1 MSTQRKWRK
10 YIMNLKIKGRE
21 VDYPIIQ
28 GAMGVGVSL
37 GGLSGAVAREGAIGT
52 ISMVGIGYREE
63 DYYKDS
69 MGANKRAF
77 KKEMKKARDIS
88 GGKGLIGANIMAVLN
103 GYEKLVKMAVEEK
116 VDFIIS
122 GAGLPLNLPGLV
134 EDGDI
139 LLAPIV
145 SSARALKLINRMWKK
160 KYNRLPDFVVLE
172 GSSAGGHL
180 GFKKEEIEEGK
191 SLEELTVELAD
202 YLQELK
208 EDTGEDIP
216 FFVAGSTYDG
226 YDLKKYK
233 GLGASGI
240 QIGTRFIGTDECDA
254 DKRYKDFI
262 VQAEEEDLA
271 IINSPVGILG
281 RAVDNNFLEEV
292 EEERKPS
299 KKCINC
305 LEPCDPGTTRYCISD
320 ALVNAVKGN
329 VQEGLV
335 FAGSNV
341 GRVERIEPVK
351 DIINQIVKEYREV

>member
-1 MSTQRKWRK
+1 
-10 YIMNLKIKGRE
+10 MNLKIKGKE

-37 GGLSGAVAREGAIGT
+37 GNLSGAVAREGAIGT

-63 DYYKDS
+63 DYYGNS
-69 MGANKRAF
+69 MEANRRAF
-77 KKEMKKARDIS
+77 KKEIKKAREIS
-88 GGKGLIGANIMAVLN
+88 QGKGLIGANIMAVLN
-103 GYEKLVKMAVEEK
+103 GYEKFVSMAVEEK

-122 GAGLPLNLPGLV
+122 GAGLPLKLPGLV
-134 EDGDI
+134 DDKDI
-139 LLAPIV
+139 MLVPIV

-160 KYNRLPDFVVLE
+160 KYDRLPDFVVLE
-172 GSSAGGHL
+172 GSDAGGHL

-191 SLEELTVELAD
+191 SLEELAVELAA
-202 YLQELK
+202 YLKELR
-208 EDTGEDIP
+208 EDTGVEIP

-226 YDLKKYK
+226 YDLRKYK
-233 GLGASGI
+233 DLGASGI

-254 DKRYKDFI
+254 DRRYKDFI
-262 VQAEEEDLA
+262 IQAGEEDLD

-281 RAVDNNFLEEV
+281 RAVDNKFLEEV
-292 EEERKPS
+292 EKERKPS
-299 KKCINC
+299 KRCINC
-305 LEPCDPGTTRYCISD
+305 LGPCDPGTTQYCISD

-341 GRVERIEPVK
+341 GKVKKIEPVK
-351 DIINQIVKEYREV
+351 DIISQIVKEYGER